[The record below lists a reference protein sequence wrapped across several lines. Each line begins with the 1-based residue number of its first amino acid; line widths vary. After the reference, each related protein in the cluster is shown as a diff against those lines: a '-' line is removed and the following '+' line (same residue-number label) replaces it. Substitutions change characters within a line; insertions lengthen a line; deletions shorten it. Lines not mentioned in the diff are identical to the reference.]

1 MACSPPDNPV
11 EACFPSRLDSV
22 APLLDWLEQH
32 RPPGLDPL
40 LWVQA
45 QTALVEGF
53 SNAVRHA
60 HARLDPPPAVAVSLE
75 LTPQQLQL
83 RLLDQGPPFDI
94 TPAWSAEECLPD
106 QDPDGLGEAHLPQ
119 REAHWGLVM
128 LARLRRDFGWT
139 VRYEPLPEGGNVLI
153 LRRSLS

>member
-1 MACSPPDNPV
+1 MACSPPEQPA
-11 EACFPSRLDSV
+11 EASFPSRLDSV
-22 APLLDWLEQH
+22 ALLLDWFEQR
-32 RPPGLDPL
+32 RPPGVDPL

-60 HARLDPPPAVAVSLE
+60 HARLDPPPAVGVCLE
-75 LTPQQLQL
+75 LTPQHLQVRL
-83 RLLDQGPPFDI
+83 RDYGPPFDI
-94 TPAWSAEECLPD
+94 TPAWSADEPSPD
-106 QDPDGLGEAHLPQ
+106 RVPEPPGEAQLPL

-139 VRYEPLPEGGNVLI
+139 IRYDPLPEGGNVLI
-153 LRRSLS
+153 LCRPLG

>member
-1 MACSPPDNPV
+1 MACSPPDNPF

-22 APLLDWLEQH
+22 TVLLDWLEQH

-60 HARLDPPPAVAVSLE
+60 HAHLDPPPAVAVSLE
-75 LTPQQLQL
+75 VTSQQLQL
-83 RLLDQGPPFDI
+83 RLRDHGPPFDI
-94 TPAWSAEECLPD
+94 TPAWAAVEPPADL
-106 QDPDGLGEAHLPQ
+106 DPDGSERGHLPQ

-128 LARLRRDFGWT
+128 LARLRRDFGWMI
-139 VRYEPLPEGGNVLI
+139 RYDPLPEGGNVLI
-153 LRRSLS
+153 LCRSLS